1 MQGRRVVNAMNDK
14 QQLKPVGT
22 AAVSLGPARPRSRKR
37 KPRCGAGNIMPII
50 KDATPCVEPL
60 VQTAHKNDE
69 AASLR
74 LAVVHEVLH
83 TGVLVGVTGSI
94 VNDLFATGR
103 LNLPVTAGGFVPPDP
118 IILRT
123 HGPFVFNAE
132 SRKEVRQ
139 SIGSFC
145 TILSH
150 AKARMHVAIAEARQA
165 KPSSEA
171 ISECT
176 NLWRCAAAAGAEMV
190 QAFDYKTK
198 FAVGE
203 ISVENV
209 NKLVDLLEGVRDGA
223 SPCFNNGTPRFP
235 SWAQRRR
242 FRRIVLNME
251 AMLVT
256 NGREHKLLVADVSQG
271 GMRIVTAQPLKIGA
285 IVIVRL
291 GTGRRFVSV
300 VSWQNGQSVGVRFN
314 RELPPDDPL
323 LASG

>member
-1 MQGRRVVNAMNDK
+1 MKHHVFRLG
-14 QQLKPVGT
+14 LK
-22 AAVSLGPARPRSRKR
+22 ALGA
-37 KPRCGAGNIMPII
+37 
-50 KDATPCVEPL
+50 
-60 VQTAHKNDE
+60 
-69 AASLR
+69 
-74 LAVVHEVLH
+74 
-83 TGVLVGVTGSI
+83 TGVAQL
-94 VNDLFATGR
+94 AA
-103 LNLPVTAGGFVPPDP
+103 PWTAGLGA
-118 IILRT
+118 ILMCHHVR
-123 HGPFVFNAE
+123 PFQPKDFTPNRILEITPEFLDAV
-132 SRKEVRQ
+132 
-139 SIGSFC
+139 
-145 TILSH
+145 LSH